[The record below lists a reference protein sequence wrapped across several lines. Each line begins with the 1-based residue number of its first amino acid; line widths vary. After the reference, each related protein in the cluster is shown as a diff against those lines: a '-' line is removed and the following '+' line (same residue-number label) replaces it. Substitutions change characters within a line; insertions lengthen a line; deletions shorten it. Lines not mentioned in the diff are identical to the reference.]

1 MKVLT
6 YRGFIFS
13 CFILLSLSYS
23 SFARTDTDMQ
33 SLNLLI
39 EQVQDKKAQLVI
51 FKRCAAVYLT
61 SSSTAKVRPDTAEF
75 EKKLKGVAKFFIFLS
90 TELGKSDEVNQDSN
104 QIEQD
109 IDNLY
114 SYYLADIEKNK
125 NPDGSF
131 ADGLMQDD
139 LPICSSIYEASKTL

>member
-1 MKVLT
+1 MKVLN
-6 YRGFIFS
+6 YRDLIFS
-13 CFILLSLSYS
+13 CLILLSLSYS
-23 SFARTDTDMQ
+23 SFVRAEKDMQ
-33 SLNLLI
+33 SLKLLI

-90 TELGKSDEVNQDSN
+90 TRLGKSNEVNQDSN
-104 QIEQD
+104 QIEKD

-114 SYYLADIEKNK
+114 SYYLTDIEKNK
-125 NPDGSF
+125 NADGSF